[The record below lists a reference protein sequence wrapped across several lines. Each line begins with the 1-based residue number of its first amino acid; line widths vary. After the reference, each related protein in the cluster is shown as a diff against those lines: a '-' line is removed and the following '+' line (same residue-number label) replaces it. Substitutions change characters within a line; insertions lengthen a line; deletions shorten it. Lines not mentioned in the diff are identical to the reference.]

1 MDEDVT
7 LATLLRDHPEWAD
20 LPLVIYS
27 DDGEY
32 HFVGASGSVYVDNDE
47 DNEDDENT
55 PVLVFA
61 GN

>member
-20 LPLVIYS
+20 LPLVVLGKMGVYEYI
-27 DDGEY
+27 DGS
-32 HFVGASGSVYVDNDE
+32 ASAYTDFDE
-47 DNEDDENT
+47 DENID
-55 PVLVFA
+55 VLVFT

>member
-20 LPLVIYS
+20 KPLVVMNGEGIY
-27 DDGEY
+27 EY
-32 HFVGASGSVYVDNDE
+32 IGASATVYTDFDE
-47 DNEDDENT
+47 DENLD
-55 PVLVFA
+55 VLVIA

>member
-20 LPLVIYS
+20 RPLVVMNGEGIY
-27 DDGEY
+27 EY
-32 HFVGASGSVYVDNDE
+32 VGASGSIYTDFDQ
-47 DNEDDENT
+47 DENLD
-55 PVLVFA
+55 VLVIA